1 MNPLTALF
9 EAGKMAIERIWP
21 DPIKRAEEVRKL
33 EELHQAGDLARLDAQ
48 VKLLLGQIEINKIEA
63 ASSSLLV
70 SGWRPFVGWI
80 GGAAF
85 AYSTIL
91 EPLMRF
97 VATVF
102 FEYKGTFPVINDN
115 LTIQV
120 LLGLLGLG
128 MMRSYDKKNGTDT
141 K

>member
-33 EELHQAGDLARLDAQ
+33 EELHQTGDLARLDAQ
-48 VKLLLGQIEINKIEA
+48 VKLLIGQIEINKIEA
-63 ASSSLLV
+63 ANSSRFV

-80 GGAAF
+80 GGFAF
-85 AYSTIL
+85 GYSTIL
-91 EPLMRF
+91 EPFMRF
-97 VATVF
+97 IAVVF
-102 FEYKGTFPVINDN
+102 FEYKGEFPVINDE

-120 LLGLLGLG
+120 LLGVLGLG
-128 MMRSYDKKNGTDT
+128 IMRSMDKKNGVDT

>member
-70 SGWRPFVGWI
+70 SGWRPFVGWV
-80 GGAAF
+80 GGVAF

-97 VATVF
+97 VATVL
-102 FEYKGTFPVINDN
+102 FEYKGAFPVINDG